1 MGAAFKRIK
10 TVGWGLDYF
19 WILHLFTQ
27 NTGGGRLFSNNL
39 QESDFS
45 ISQAFR
51 KEMNFK
57 FYCDGI
63 GFLLPL
69 PFVFELSF
77 QQNAEMLFSS
87 NLFESNCI

>member
-1 MGAAFKRIK
+1 MLFSSNPLHGCCVQTNQNSGLGFGLLLDSAFVYAEYR
-10 TVGWGLDYF
+10 GR
-19 WILHLFTQ
+19 
-27 NTGGGRLFSNNL
+27 GRLFSNNL

-57 FYCDGI
+57 FYCNGI

-69 PFVFELSF
+69 PFMLELSF
-77 QQNAEMLFSS
+77 
-87 NLFESNCI
+87 